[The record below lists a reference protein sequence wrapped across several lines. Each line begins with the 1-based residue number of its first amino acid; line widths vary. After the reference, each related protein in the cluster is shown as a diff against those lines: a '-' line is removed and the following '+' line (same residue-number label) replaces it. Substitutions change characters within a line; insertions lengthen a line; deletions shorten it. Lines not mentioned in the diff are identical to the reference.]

1 MSNSPVNKLTDM
13 ERVFIEPSNSTH
25 RQYEALRAYF
35 IDRLPSAEVAA
46 RFGYSPGSFRVLCH
60 QLRQNPHRQ
69 FFLPPQKGPRRA
81 PKKENLRE
89 KVVALRKQ
97 NLSIYDIN
105 EALSSGG
112 KRLSPAA
119 ISIILKEEGFDR
131 LPRRA
136 DEERPLRPG
145 PQKADVADV
154 RRLDLSPRSF
164 RTQFGGLFLFLPS
177 LVQIGFD
184 RIINSIDLPGSAM
197 IPASCAMSSLLS
209 LKLFGRRRYSHVMS
223 YVMDEGLALAAG
235 LNVIPKQIGRASC
248 RERV

>member
-1 MSNSPVNKLTDM
+1 M

-35 IDRLPSAEVAA
+35 IDGLPSTEVAA

-119 ISIILKEEGFDR
+119 ISIILKEEGFAR

-164 RTQFGGLFLFLPS
+164 RTQFGGLFLFLPF
-177 LVQIGFD
+177 LIQIGFD

-197 IPASCAMSSLLS
+197 IPAPCAMRSLLS
-209 LKLFGRRRYSHVMS
+209 LNTDFHRFANRHIKPY
-223 YVMDEGLALAAG
+223 
-235 LNVIPKQIGRASC
+235 
-248 RERV
+248 